1 MLADLTEQ
9 YLVVV
14 GTSLCNWLARGC
26 APHEVDSLTLEL
38 EFLAISDEE
47 VFTSASNFNGLA
59 SVSETV
65 RLLVVDE
72 DVGSALALEPGLQH
86 GLVLSIRE

>member
-1 MLADLTEQ
+1 VSRRKIEYKNKTPKRHNLNFKHT
-9 YLVVV
+9 
-14 GTSLCNWLARGC
+14 
-26 APHEVDSLTLEL
+26 
-38 EFLAISDEE
+38 ISDEE